1 MAADFWRIPASV
13 VKVVGGGSVIQDRG
27 VLRHAVPSGNQY
39 LFSEKGAGVQSL
51 ALIGLW
57 HEVLNFLARRPQG
70 GIENRIIDLP
80 EIYMG
85 VSYYQPGQRF
95 TGLFPVLDA
104 VRDLSGQLVGL
115 AGGGLGN
122 VLPGPTGAVQSAFSN
137 VLSLIGGVKDGKDA
151 LQPVLQGQ
159 PKKPNLK
166 LASQEVYVK
175 FSYLPEGSMKPI
187 ARGRID
193 FPALHGVVRKALSAM
208 A

>member
-1 MAADFWRIPASV
+1 MAADFWRVPASV

-27 VLRHAVPSGNQY
+27 VLRHAVPSGGQY

-57 HEVLNFLARRPQG
+57 NEVLNFLAGRPQG
-70 GIENRIIDLP
+70 GIENRIVDLP

-85 VSYYQPGQRF
+85 VSYYRPGQRF

-104 VRDLSGQLVGL
+104 VRDISGQLVGL

-122 VLPGPTGAVQSAFSN
+122 VLPGPTGVVQSAFSN
-137 VLSLIGGVKDGKDA
+137 VLSAIGAVKDGKDA

-159 PKKPNLK
+159 AKKPNMR
-166 LASQEVYVK
+166 LATQEVYIK

-187 ARGRID
+187 GRGRID